1 MSAVYLLRIYVFF
14 LQRMEW
20 KPFVYLKY
28 YFEFRL
34 HWTYTDSYSVRMNVW
49 SGDKYCIQDT
59 LACLC
64 IDCSFRLE
72 LVRFRLSRSHIFH
85 LHCIMDNPWMN
96 YKCFEQEMSLNTFEN
111 TRLWYAIYL
120 RVKPLERHKP
130 KKGNWIYDWNELY
143 SFCFIVPT
151 LNKQPCIVIMGMNKF
166 WYYLLISVV

>member
-72 LVRFRLSRSHIFH
+72 LVRFRLSRLHIFH

-111 TRLWYAIYL
+111 FQRNLFASETSWEAQTQERKLNLWLKWA
-120 RVKPLERHKP
+120 V
-130 KKGNWIYDWNELY
+130 
-143 SFCFIVPT
+143 
-151 LNKQPCIVIMGMNKF
+151 
-166 WYYLLISVV
+166 LILFYCSNTK